1 MVALAAAAVT
11 AYVVAFHPATPHRAP
26 ALPTRVVSYQ
36 TVGLVTTDTQ
46 PGATSGQLLQLRAQ
60 DGTLAFSPVAQS
72 QQSTGAPQW
81 TADLMGGATYIFI
94 YLPTGQ
100 CLSASGSGAKPRLGL
115 RHCNLS
121 EAQRWRRAQ
130 AAVLTE
136 GHDYYQYANVG
147 DGDCLTQTGERSG
160 QTFAAAL
167 GTCANQQRA
176 DQLVAFW
183 WSTL

>member
-1 MVALAAAAVT
+1 VVALAAGAVT
-11 AYVVAFHPATPHRAP
+11 AYVVAFHPATPHRPPPLP
-26 ALPTRVVSYQ
+26 ARVISYQ

-46 PGATSGQLLQLRAQ
+46 PGSASGQLLQLRAQ
-60 DGTLAFSPVAQS
+60 DGALAFSPVAQA

-100 CLSASGSGAKPRLGL
+100 CLSATGTGNKPRLAL
-115 RHCNLS
+115 RHCDLS
-121 EAQRWRRAQ
+121 DAQRWRRAQ
-130 AAVLTE
+130 AAVLNQ
-136 GHDYYQYANVG
+136 GHDYYQYANLR
-147 DGDCLTQTGERSG
+147 DGDCLTRTGQLSG
-160 QTFAAAL
+160 QTFGAGLGACAA
-167 GTCANQQRA
+167 QQRA